1 MTGQLKTFAM
11 QAGISTEEFQKFN
24 FAIEKAGGDAS
35 DTVSIMN
42 DLKRAMADARTGKKD
57 WIDRFALFGIT
68 MDQIKKDD
76 PVGSFPVSRC
86 GSCENNGTNR
96 RAG

>member
-1 MTGQLKTFAM
+1 MQEIIEMTGQLKTFAM

-57 WIDRFALFGIT
+57 WIDRFASIWHH
-68 MDQIKKDD
+68 D
-76 PVGSFPVSRC
+76 GSNQERMTRWGC
-86 GSCENNGTNR
+86 LR
-96 RAG
+96 R

>member
-1 MTGQLKTFAM
+1 M
-11 QAGISTEEFQKFN
+11 QAGISTEEFQRFN
-24 FAIEKAGGDAS
+24 FAIEKANGDAS

-57 WIDRFALFGIT
+57 WIDRFAYLGSRW
-68 MDQIKKDD
+68 IKSRKMIRWHCL
-76 PVGSFPVSRC
+76 VSRC
-86 GSCENNGTNR
+86 GSCKNNGTNR